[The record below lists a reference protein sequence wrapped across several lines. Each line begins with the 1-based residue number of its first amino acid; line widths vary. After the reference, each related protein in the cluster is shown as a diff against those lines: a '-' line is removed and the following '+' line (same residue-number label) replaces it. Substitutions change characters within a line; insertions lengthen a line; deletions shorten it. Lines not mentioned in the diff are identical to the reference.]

1 VQPPSF
7 AEKDLLDATT
17 NDHERLRMQTAK
29 AISAREVSQGEP
41 HTRSPHAQRCDDVTP
56 QAVARFITPDFAA

>member
-41 HTRSPHAQRCDDVTP
+41 HRTHCIARRFTRAVTP
-56 QAVARFITPDFAA
+56 